1 MDPEAYVQSV
11 DFIYSLDPGYPENKD
26 VGWVYVVRNE
36 EFRRPLLKIGM
47 TTRAPFERLEELSGT
62 NVPGPFEL
70 LYFVH
75 VGDARWAEARVHEA
89 LAEQRYRPDKEFFD
103 VPLPK
108 AVRLL
113 DEAAEAMPVLRS
125 QRNKGNRHPLSK
137 PIPQAFPTQIIR
149 CGGCGKVNRVKPLMV
164 PIYVRCGACTAPISA

>member
-11 DFIYSLDPGYPENKD
+11 NFIDSIRQHPANQD
-26 VGWVYVVRNE
+26 VGWIYIVRND

-47 TTRAPFERLEELSGT
+47 TTRAPFERLDELSGT
-62 NVPGPFEL
+62 NVPGHYEM

-75 VGDARWAEARVHEA
+75 VGDARWAERYVHEA
-89 LAEQRYRPDKEFFD
+89 LAGYRHRPDKEFFD
-103 VPLPK
+103 VPLAK

-113 DEAAEAMPVLRS
+113 DDVAEVMPVLRS
-125 QRNKGNRHPLSK
+125 QRNKGSRNPRSK
-137 PIPQAFPTQIIR
+137 PIPQAFPTQNIT

-164 PIYVRCGACTAPISA
+164 PIYVRCGACSAPISA